1 MVSNVAPTVSVWMPM
16 AFNGSTRAMKAG
28 VVPVLVQCTLPV
40 NDLTVEWLKKN
51 RIFKK
56 KKMVLQNIGQETFDD
71 QFYGTMNTPTPKN
84 INQRFAYNN
93 FDLK

>member
-1 MVSNVAPTVSVWMPM
+1 MP
-16 AFNGSTRAMKAG
+16 FDGSTRAIKAG

-40 NDLTVEWLKKN
+40 NDLTVEWLKK
-51 RIFKK
+51 IGFSKK
-56 KKMVLQNIGQETFDD
+56 QKMVLQNIGQETFDD
-71 QFYGTMNTPTPKN
+71 QFYGTMDQTIGIPHPQK